1 MVATERRFVL
11 HEHLPAVRALGAF
24 VESVR
29 WEDLPASVQSAAKSR
44 LLDTITCV
52 LAGRETP
59 PARLALALATGSGPA
74 SFWLSDATG
83 SVQDCVFV
91 NGILAHSALLD
102 DSAPAHLGCVVPPA
116 ALAVGEA
123 EGRSGAEIL
132 AGIAVG
138 YEIGIRVDSRYLGKA
153 ITARGVRYSNVI
165 TSFGAGATAAYLMQ
179 LPARAVADTLA
190 LTVSLCPW
198 GTYEPLGK
206 EGSSERVVQIG
217 AGVRAGVYGAELAR
231 AGFTGIST
239 AFEGAS
245 GLYFTASGSAE
256 PPAGLLEGLGDLWHL
271 RDVVAKPYPCG
282 TPNMYAIW
290 CADRLV
296 QEHGIRHEDVAAV
309 EIRTPDVSG
318 QRMVGIR
325 DPGPFQ
331 NFEQAV
337 TSCQFTVATS
347 LVFGRY
353 DVDSALQG
361 LGDPRV
367 DALAQRLQFVTV
379 QPPYNVGAAYAAVT
393 ITLRDGR
400 VLTAESSDMPK
411 ALLSPD
417 WDHMVARFHE
427 LTAGALPEER
437 REQALAEVA
446 ELELRPDCRALL
458 ECLR

>member
-1 MVATERRFVL
+1 MAATERRFVL
-11 HEHLPAVRALGAF
+11 DEHLPAVRALGAF
-24 VESVR
+24 VQSVR
-29 WEDLPASVQSAAKSR
+29 WDDLPAWVQTAAKSR

-52 LAGRETP
+52 FAGRETP
-59 PARLALALATGSGPA
+59 PARLALELAAGSGPA
-74 SFWLSDATG
+74 SFWLSGATG

-116 ALAVGEA
+116 ALAVGET
-123 EGRSGAEIL
+123 ERRSGAEIL
-132 AGIAVG
+132 AAIAVG
-138 YEIGIRVDSRYLGKA
+138 YEIGARVDSRYLGKA

-165 TSFGAGATAAYLMQ
+165 SSFAAAATAAHLMQ
-179 LPARAVADTLA
+179 LPPAGVADALA

-231 AGFTGIST
+231 AGFTGISS

-245 GLYFTASGSAE
+245 GLYFSASGRAE
-256 PPAGLLEGLGDLWHL
+256 PPAGLLAGLGDLWQL
-271 RDVVAKPYPCG
+271 DRVLAKPYPCG
-282 TPNMYAIW
+282 TPNTYPIW

-296 QEHGIRHEDVAAV
+296 REHGIRHEDVAGV

-325 DPGPFQ
+325 DPGPFR

-337 TSCQFTVATS
+337 TSCQFTVATT

-353 DVDSALQG
+353 DVDTALQG

-367 DALAQRLQFVTV
+367 DALAQRLRFVTI
-379 QPPYNVGAAYAAVT
+379 QPPYDVGAAYAAV
-393 ITLRDGR
+393 IVTLRDGR
-400 VLTAESSDMPK
+400 TLTAESSEMPRE
-411 ALLSPD
+411 LLSPD

-427 LTAGALPEER
+427 LTDRTLSAEQRERALS
-437 REQALAEVA
+437 AVS
-446 ELELRPDCRALL
+446 ELDERPDCRAII